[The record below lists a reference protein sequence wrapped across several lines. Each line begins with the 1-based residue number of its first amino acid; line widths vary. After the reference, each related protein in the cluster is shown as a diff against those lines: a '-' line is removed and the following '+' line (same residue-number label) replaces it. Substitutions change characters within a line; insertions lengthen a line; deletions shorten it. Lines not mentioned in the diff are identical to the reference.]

1 VIGGVA
7 VMIVVAGIGIA
18 LLVQMVGR
26 HAALGRHRCPPER
39 PWAERELRLR
49 HALQGHGQ
57 WIDTEEVGLPA
68 DAVHRVCA
76 SVGWRVRAA
85 FRIDRYAW
93 MLWTVGPT
101 PPPLTVE
108 PRPDSRRRRLARFL
122 RRSIVGVAVL
132 VGVRFVIYDGDDL
145 PVVPTLA
152 VAVALGIAVVVVVVR
167 NDPLRQPRRLLRAD
181 LAARFHG
188 DRVRIVVGPLDR
200 RHQQLV
206 PLLAE
211 SLGYQPAWGGSRH
224 VQVYRRERPEGVRSP
239 CRRGAGSSDWQAP
252 PDDGWRR
259 SWRGTCRP
267 SVSSWSA
274 G

>member
-1 VIGGVA
+1 MIGGVA
-7 VMIVVAGIGIA
+7 VLIVAAGIGIA
-18 LLVQMVGR
+18 LLVQVVGR

-57 WIDTEEVGLPA
+57 WIDTEEIGLPA

-76 SVGWRVRAA
+76 SVGWRVQAA

-122 RRSIVGVAVL
+122 RRSTVGVAVL

-152 VAVALGIAVVVVVVR
+152 VAVALGIAVVVVAVR
-167 NDPLRQPRRLLRAD
+167 NDPLRRPRRLLWAD
-181 LAARFHG
+181 LTARFHG

-224 VQVYRRERPEGVRSP
+224 VQVYRRERPEGSGPRAAEEP
-239 CRRGAGSSDWQAP
+239 EAATGRLPPTTGGGDHGAGP
-252 PDDGWRR
+252 
-259 SWRGTCRP
+259 
-267 SVSSWSA
+267 A
-274 G
+274 GPR